1 MPSSRH
7 RLGVALLLDEPVRSE
22 VEGLRRAVGDPSLGR
37 MDPHVTLVPPVN
49 VRPADLPA
57 ALSAVR
63 AAAASQQGPL
73 VATLGPPATF
83 MPDNPVLYLEV
94 GGELDRLARLRD
106 DVFEPPL
113 ARALTWPWIP
123 HVTLGDGIAEERIA
137 GALAVM
143 GDYASLATFDRV
155 VLLEERSGRRWAP
168 IADACLGPPA
178 VIGTGGITVTITR
191 SRLFDPEA
199 RSLVAD
205 AFNAS
210 EPTLSCPPILSN
222 PPILSSPPIL
232 SGPIVL
238 TARTEDGVAG
248 FAGAWLDNSG
258 AHAGVFVSES
268 CRRQGIGSHLLAHL
282 ESTARDVGWEYPAV
296 QAEGPAGFYESRSA
310 WVRPPAGEVAT
321 RTRRTSSG
329 RA

>member
-49 VRPADLPA
+49 VRPAELPA
-57 ALSAVR
+57 ALSALR
-63 AAAASQQGPL
+63 AAAASQQGPV

-106 DVFEPPL
+106 DVFRPPL

-168 IADACLGPPA
+168 VADAHLGPPA
-178 VIGTGGITVTITR
+178 VVGTGGITVTITR
-191 SRLFDPEA
+191 SRLLDPEA
-199 RSLVAD
+199 RSVIPDPLEVSGAV
-205 AFNAS
+205 
-210 EPTLSCPPILSN
+210 
-222 PPILSSPPIL
+222 L

-248 FAGAWLDNSG
+248 AAGAWIDSSG
-258 AHAGVFVSES
+258 GHAGVFVSES

-282 ESTARDVGWEYPAV
+282 ESAARDIGWDCPYLH
-296 QAEGPAGFYESRSA
+296 AEGPAGFYESRSG
-310 WVRPPAGEVAT
+310 WVRAPGGAEPAT
-321 RTRRTSSG
+321 RTRPTSSG
-329 RA
+329 RAS

>member
-1 MPSSRH
+1 MPSRRH

-57 ALSAVR
+57 ALAAVR
-63 AAAASQQGPL
+63 SAAASQPGPL

-106 DVFEPPL
+106 DVFKPPL
-113 ARALTWPWIP
+113 ARALTWSWIP
-123 HVTLGDGIAEERIA
+123 HVTLGDGIPEERIA

-143 GDYASLATFDRV
+143 GDYASLATLDRV
-155 VLLEERSGRRWAP
+155 VLLEELKGRRWAP
-168 IADACLGPPA
+168 IADAYLGPTA

-191 SRLFDPEA
+191 SRLLDPEA
-199 RSLVAD
+199 RSVIAEGLDTSGPPVSRSPLVGG
-205 AFNAS
+205 
-210 EPTLSCPPILSN
+210 PPL
-222 PPILSSPPIL
+222 L
-232 SGPIVL
+232 GVPIVL

-248 FAGAWLDNSG
+248 AAGAWFDSSG
-258 AHAGVFVSES
+258 AHAGVFVRATS
-268 CRRQGIGSHLLAHL
+268 RRQGIGSHLLAHL
-282 ESTARDVGWEYPAV
+282 ESTARDIGWECPV
-296 QAEGPAGFYESRSA
+296 LQAEGPAGFYESRSA

-329 RA
+329 RAS